1 MASELEEEVQILRYR
16 YALVPPDRGNH
27 TLLVTRRPDVLRLAA
42 PRAVSRSATEL
53 VTLTL
58 SLLRFRG
65 DLEQPALRGNQQPDE
80 IETLRPSRRRMLSL
94 RRWTADGRAR
104 NPSRRQIRRPH
115 H

>member
-1 MASELEEEVQILRYR
+1 MASELEEEEQRLRYR

-65 DLEQPALRGNQQPDE
+65 DLEQRAEGKIVPRPVHEVAQ
-80 IETLRPSRRRMLSL
+80 ETCSSRYMGC
-94 RRWTADGRAR
+94 TAYRA
-104 NPSRRQIRRPH
+104 QGT
-115 H
+115 